1 MCIRDSAEGT
11 GGCTREL
18 REVARCI
25 VPAPSKGQ
33 PFFYDG
39 ARNLF
44 VGISLALIE
53 GPSIPNEE
61 KTVMSVAAAISPS
74 GEKGALERVA
84 ALAASP
90 VSYTHLLG
98 ARLPR
103 LLRRACR
110 GHRRGLRQNHVR
122 T

>member
-1 MCIRDSAEGT
+1 M
-11 GGCTREL
+11 
-18 REVARCI
+18 
-25 VPAPSKGQ
+25 PAPSKGQ

-84 ALAASP
+84 APGGISAF
-90 VSYTHLLG
+90 
-98 ARLPR
+98 R
-103 LLRRACR
+103 
-110 GHRRGLRQNHVR
+110 
-122 T
+122 